1 MSSKKKL
8 ESSVCISILLKLNL
22 AVKRELIKLDLIGR
36 LTINEYLGSMRGI
49 EASLFNLSVLP
60 VSHCAATP
68 WSDAQVAP
76 SMFES

>member
-36 LTINEYLGSMRGI
+36 LTNKYLGSVRGI
-49 EASLFNLSVLP
+49 EASLLNLSILL
-60 VSHCAATP
+60 VSHCAA
-68 WSDAQVAP
+68 
-76 SMFES
+76 